1 MFNVAKQY
9 FNKHGNI
16 LISANYVTNDDIHL
30 GDWISRQRQKYF
42 KYKNYKE
49 LDKDKIDKLNSIKMI
64 WDPYNYKWMEKYNLA
79 KKYYNDNGN
88 LNIPSNY
95 ITENGIK
102 LGMWI
107 CCQRK
112 AFKGNPNYLM
122 TEERK
127 KLLADIKMDW
137 KVKN

>member
-1 MFNVAKQY
+1 M
-9 FNKHGNI
+9 GN
-16 LISANYVTNDDIHL
+16 
-30 GDWISRQRQKYF
+30 WISRQRQKYF

-64 WDPYNYKWMEKYNLA
+64 WDPYNYKCMEKYNLA

-107 CCQRK
+107 RCQRK
-112 AFKGNPNYLM
+112 GFKGNPNYLM

-127 KLLADIKMDW
+127 KLLDDIKMDW
-137 KVKN
+137 KIKG